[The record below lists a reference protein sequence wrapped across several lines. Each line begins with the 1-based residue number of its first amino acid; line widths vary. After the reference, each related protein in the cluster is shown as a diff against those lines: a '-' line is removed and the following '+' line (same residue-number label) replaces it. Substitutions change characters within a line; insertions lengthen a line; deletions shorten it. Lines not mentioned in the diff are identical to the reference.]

1 MWSAPASTSTWWKA
15 SRMAEWETTMKR
27 ADQLVPGDLIDLTPA
42 YKWLSLVIHVG
53 LPYYPNWRQ
62 IPGKRMIISIT
73 YGSTVGCETIM
84 SSIFYA
90 DEQLKV
96 LECQ

>member
-1 MWSAPASTSTWWKA
+1 
-15 SRMAEWETTMKR
+15 MAEWETTMKR
-27 ADQLVPGDLIDLTPA
+27 ADQLVPGDLINLRPV
-42 YKWLSLVIHVG
+42 KWWSLIIHVG

-62 IPGKRMIISIT
+62 IPGKRMIINIT
-73 YGSTVGCETIM
+73 YGSMVGCERII

-90 DEQLKV
+90 DEQLNV

>member
-1 MWSAPASTSTWWKA
+1 MI
-15 SRMAEWETTMKR
+15 MKR
-27 ADQLVPGDLIDLTPA
+27 ADQLVPGDLIDLTH
-42 YKWLSLVIHVG
+42 KWLSLVIHVG

-62 IPGKRMIISIT
+62 DRGKRMIISIT